1 MVILRD
7 LWRMAPLSHS
17 LPTHGD
23 GATMQRLAK
32 AVQVAADS
40 DRFGEKLLF
49 ANGRFDCKV
58 SAKDTGGNLCVYD
71 TIRTRKGGPPL
82 HCHHNQDEWFFVRDG
97 EFLFQ
102 IGEDKFRLKAGDSIL
117 GPAKVPH
124 AFANISNTGVLMI
137 VFQPAGTME
146 QFFLD
151 GSRLTNPS
159 QDDLQA
165 LYRAHGMEI
174 VGPPLRVD

>member
-1 MVILRD
+1 MVVTMHRLS
-7 LWRMAPLSHS
+7 AP
-17 LPTHGD
+17 
-23 GATMQRLAK
+23 
-32 AVQVAADS
+32 VQVTADS
-40 DRFGEKLLF
+40 DRFGQMLLF

-58 SAKDTGGNLCVYD
+58 SAKDTDGNLCIYD
-71 TIRTRKGGPPL
+71 TIRTKKGGPPL
-82 HCHHNQDEWFFVRDG
+82 HYHEKQDEWFFVREG

-124 AFANISNTGVLMI
+124 AFANVTELGVLMI

-159 QDDLQA
+159 QEDLQA
-165 LYRAHGMEI
+165 LYRAHAMEI
-174 VGPPLRVD
+174 LGPPLKVD